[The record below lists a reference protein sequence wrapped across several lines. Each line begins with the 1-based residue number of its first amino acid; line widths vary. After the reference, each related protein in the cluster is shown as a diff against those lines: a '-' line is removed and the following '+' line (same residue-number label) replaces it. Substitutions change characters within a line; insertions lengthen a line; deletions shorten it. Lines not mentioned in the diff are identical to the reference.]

1 MVITSKLEYR
11 AKANGE
17 ANIYIYV
24 YDARTK
30 EKVKIPTEYFVCHAD
45 WTGSE
50 VERKNS
56 SASYTNAK
64 LTDIK
69 SKINN
74 YWLANDD
81 LGPLDL
87 KKWYEGN
94 KNEIKFTPVT
104 YYEHYLKEARAGRIL
119 NKRTKEPLSPNTIKA
134 MNTSF
139 HYVEKF
145 YKVKKFSFEQINEE
159 WFDRFVSFMRS
170 LGLGQNT
177 IAKAIKHFKIIKAH
191 AKGRVHNN
199 EFKDYSVQTVKSQ
212 KIRLTPEEVEAVI
225 NLDLSDSPELIPEH
239 ERFQVAYNLILRF
252 GDTISISEKNI
263 ITRDKRHYLSAF
275 TQKTRKEILLPI
287 RKSVYK
293 ILKTNNFNIK
303 AVNSASNENLKKLG
317 MKAKINSNVTITE
330 FKNGKKVETVYKKYQ
345 LMETHTT
352 RRSAARNLYDAK
364 LDPFIIMTLGGWKSL
379 KQLLEYIDI
388 DLDFAASKA
397 VEHPFF
403 D

>member
-1 MVITSKLEYR
+1 MVITPKLSPFT
-11 AKANGE
+11 KSNGTANIQ
-17 ANIYIYV
+17 IYIYEEGLQE
-24 YDARTK
+24 RIKTK
-30 EKVKIPTEYFVCHAD
+30 HYILPSE

-50 VERKNS
+50 VNKKLQH
-56 SASYTNAK
+56 AQYINAK
-64 LTDIK
+64 VNGIVLSIQDHFNKNTDLTPVELK
-69 SKINN
+69 A
-74 YWLANDD
+74 WF
-81 LGPLDL
+81 LGD
-87 KKWYEGN
+87 

-104 YYEHYLKEARAGRIL
+104 YYDHYLKEARAGRIL

-145 YKVKKFSFEQINEE
+145 YAFKKFSFEQINQE
-159 WFDRFVSFMRS
+159 WFDLFVSFMRS

-177 IAKAIKHFKIIKAH
+177 IVKGIKHFKIIKAH

-199 EFKDYSVQTVKSQ
+199 EFKDYSVQAVKSQ

-252 GDTISISEKNI
+252 GDTVTISEKNI
-263 ITRDKRHYLSAF
+263 VTRDKRHYLSAF

-293 ILKTNNFNIK
+293 ILKANNFKIK

-330 FKNGKKVETVYKKYQ
+330 FKNGVKEETVYKKYQ

-379 KQLLEYIDI
+379 KQLLEYINI